1 MEFPVGLDATQS
13 FSKIKLPALK
23 AGTTQNKNQLNSS
36 ILRTYIRV
44 MRAAVAKINWRS
56 RFVPHI
62 SLMLAAVI
70 IVFGGSFGR
79 SGSEVTSLLA
89 NQSGFGSVLDPL
101 AAADVAA
108 TVADKTDLL
117 VASEA
122 TQTATTLGAHVS
134 LPLSGDD
141 YLAKRQVV
149 ATAGNANRGISQHK
163 VAAGETLATVASKY
177 NITTDTIKWANNLQ
191 SDSVTPGQKLVIL
204 PITGVLHKVVAGE
217 TPELLARRYQA
228 NAAQIISFNNAEVK
242 GLQPGQQIVIPD
254 GTAPQTVQVATSRTR
269 QASAGASAPVSRTFR
284 SNGYAYGYCTY
295 YVAGRRP
302 IPNGW
307 GDARSW
313 YYNAQYSG
321 FKVGRTP
328 AVGAIAWTPR
338 GYYGHVALV
347 EQVDGDRVFVTE
359 MNYNGNW
366 NRVTSRWVNY
376 TEFSGYIY

>member
-1 MEFPVGLDATQS
+1 MGLDAAQS
-13 FSKIKLPALK
+13 FSKIKLPAFST
-23 AGTTQNKNQLNSS
+23 GTTQNKNQPNSS
-36 ILRTYIRV
+36 IPRTYT
-44 MRAAVAKINWRS
+44 RALCTVVAKINWRS

-62 SLMLAAVI
+62 ALMFAAVI
-70 IVFGGSFGR
+70 IVFGGSFGH
-79 SGSEVTSLLA
+79 SGEVTSLLA
-89 NQSGFGSVLDPL
+89 NQSGYGSVLDPL

-108 TVADKTDLL
+108 TVAEKTDLL

-122 TQTATTLGAHVS
+122 NQTATTLSTHVN

-163 VAAGETLATVASKY
+163 VAGSETLGAIASKY

-191 SDSVTPGQKLVIL
+191 SDAVTPGQKLVIL
-204 PITGVLHKVVAGE
+204 PITGVLHKVAAGE
-217 TPELLARRYQA
+217 TPDLLARRYQA

-254 GTAPQTVQVATSRTR
+254 GAIPAPIQTSRTR
-269 QASAGASAPVSRTFR
+269 LASSSAAAPTRYSFR
-284 SNGYAYGYCTY
+284 GNGYAYGYCTY

-313 YYNAQYSG
+313 YYNAQFSG
-321 FKVGRTP
+321 FRVGRTP

-347 EQVDGDRVFVTE
+347 EQVNGSMVQVSE

-376 TEFSGYIY
+376 SEFSGYIY